1 MHEKLKNT
9 ALVALVIVSA
19 ALGGAAIAGAA
30 GGSSSSS
37 NAAAATTQSSPAQ
50 PPGPRGGMPPRRSDE
65 TPLSGETASKVRDA
79 ALAEVA
85 GATIERLET
94 DGDGHALYEAHVVK
108 SDGTR
113 ATVYVDASF
122 DVVSVESGRP

>member
-50 PPGPRGGMPPRRSDE
+50 PPGPRGGLPPQRSDE

-79 ALAEVA
+79 ALAEIA
-85 GATIERLET
+85 GAIERLET
-94 DGDGHALYEAHVVK
+94 DGDGYALYEAHVVK

-122 DVVSVESGRP
+122 DVVSVES